1 MRKKGE
7 LILSLLFGFCFSAQQ
22 TQYLKS
28 MRSMV
33 WGLIYDRCHRL
44 CVCVSVCTVHVGCE
58 LHYNC
63 PSKSKS
69 KSPMRW
75 NNLFLSISARRYHIA
90 EQCFRFVAGNIEC
103 EWIRCVFS
111 IARHCLW
118 NILIRFLCLSDTWL
132 MITVDNGFVFIIF
145 GGESWFLFRIHYN
158 LPFTNE

>member
-22 TQYLKS
+22 TQYLES
-28 MRSMV
+28 MHSMV

-44 CVCVSVCTVHVGCE
+44 CVYVSVCTVHVGCE

-69 KSPMRW
+69 KSPIQW
-75 NNLFLSISARRYHIA
+75 NNLFLSISARWYHIA
-90 EQCFRFVAGNIEC
+90 EQCFRFIAGNIEC

-111 IARHCLW
+111 HRSPLS
-118 NILIRFLCLSDTWL
+118 LEYLTRFLCLSDTWL
-132 MITVDNGFVFIIF
+132 MITVDNGFVFIIL
-145 GGESWFLFRIHYN
+145 GGWFLFRIHYN